1 MGNKAPK
8 EIKKEDYEHYC
19 NEFNEY
25 LLKTKNKLDLEKAKK
40 IIDIKIEEKA
50 KKKLFLNLLIKKK
63 IENLLNKMQ
72 EIFVFLYKIYDEI
85 HRKEEDDTKKFSE
98 NIDKI
103 KKNKKNIINA
113 IYISKILY
121 DDDININDVKIH
133 DNAIYLY
140 DVIENIEEDNN
151 KNIDEDFK
159 KYNND
164 DFYIKKEE
172 IEKKFNE
179 IFKKKY

>member
-1 MGNKAPK
+1 
-8 EIKKEDYEHYC
+8 
-19 NEFNEY
+19 
-25 LLKTKNKLDLEKAKK
+25 
-40 IIDIKIEEKA
+40 
-50 KKKLFLNLLIKKK
+50 
-63 IENLLNKMQ
+63 MQ
-72 EIFVFLYKIYDEI
+72 EIFVFLYEIYDEI

-98 NIDKI
+98 NIDEI

-113 IYISKILY
+113 IYISKIL
-121 DDDININDVKIH
+121 DNDDININDVKIH

-179 IFKKKY
+179 IFKKKILILKIMKIKAYKIKILIQIKIKKKMIYFIFMTLYLT